1 MWYSRVSAVKVVGGH
16 QVFIFS
22 GEIHLHACVCV
33 KLKCSGIKQISKGQ
47 TMRRL
52 FIYYKLWMSSQG
64 SLIAQPCV
72 RAMKQKDLNE
82 HVEIAELVL
91 VSLQDRRPAS
101 LNSPAGGKGVIAEK
115 PMSSVFA
122 EHCGADPHI

>member
-1 MWYSRVSAVKVVGGH
+1 MGGH
-16 QVFIFS
+16 QVSIFG

-33 KLKCSGIKQISKGQ
+33 KLKCSGIKQITKGQ

-72 RAMKQKDLNE
+72 RATKQKDLNE
-82 HVEIAELVL
+82 HVQITAFILAGEIDL
-91 VSLQDRRPAS
+91 R
-101 LNSPAGGKGVIAEK
+101 SP
-115 PMSSVFA
+115 
-122 EHCGADPHI
+122 

>member
-1 MWYSRVSAVKVVGGH
+1 MGGH

-82 HVEIAELVL
+82 HVEITELVL
-91 VSLQDRRPAS
+91 VSPQDRHPAP
-101 LNSPAGGKGVIAEK
+101 LNSPVRGKKVISEK
-115 PMSSVFA
+115 LASSLIA
-122 EHCGADPHI
+122 EHCGAEPHI

>member
-1 MWYSRVSAVKVVGGH
+1 MGGH
-16 QVFIFS
+16 QVSIFG
-22 GEIHLHACVCV
+22 GEINLHACVCV

-72 RAMKQKDLNE
+72 RAMKPKDLNE
-82 HVEIAELVL
+82 HVEITVLIL
-91 VSLQDRRPAS
+91 VSPQDRPPVS
-101 LNSPAGGKGVIAEK
+101 PNSPTGGKR
-115 PMSSVFA
+115 
-122 EHCGADPHI
+122 